1 MTVKRRV
8 LPVAI
13 GPSEHG
19 RPDAQSG
26 VLEAKVISVGV
37 VLKNSTFA
45 ASEGPLFVTD
55 TA

>member
-1 MTVKRRV
+1 VKRRV
-8 LPVAI
+8 LPAAI

-26 VLEAKVISVGV
+26 ELEAKVISIGV
-37 VLKNSTFA
+37 VLKTSTFEA
-45 ASEGPLFVTD
+45 FEGPLFVTD